1 MAIIYKDE
9 DANLSILKDKTIAV
23 IGYGSQGKHQ
33 ALNMRDSGLNVI
45 IGLRKEGKS
54 WNMAEEDGFK
64 VYEISE
70 ASKISDFIA
79 ILIPDVEQPR
89 IYEKEI
95 APYLTKGKILGFA
108 HGFNIHF
115 GLIRPPNYVDVIMV
129 APKSP
134 GVRVR
139 EEFLKGYGVPALVA
153 VYQDATGYAW
163 EEALAWAKAIGSTK
177 PGVIKTTFK
186 EETETD
192 LFGEQC
198 VLVGGLMELIKKG
211 FEVLIENGYQPEL
224 AYFEVLN
231 ETKLIMDLIHQGGI
245 EHMLK
250 GVSDTAKYGG
260 LVYGPKVIDDHVKR
274 NMYKILENVT
284 SGNFAKEWMGDPE
297 KSRKKLNELMSEIQ
311 KHPIEKTGKEV
322 RRLMGIEK

>member
-1 MAIIYKDE
+1 
-9 DANLSILKDKTIAV
+9 
-23 IGYGSQGKHQ
+23 
-33 ALNMRDSGLNVI
+33 
-45 IGLRKEGKS
+45 
-54 WNMAEEDGFK
+54 
-64 VYEISE
+64 
-70 ASKISDFIA
+70 
-79 ILIPDVEQPR
+79 
-89 IYEKEI
+89 
-95 APYLTKGKILGFA
+95 
-108 HGFNIHF
+108 
-115 GLIRPPNYVDVIMV
+115 
-129 APKSP
+129 
-134 GVRVR
+134 
-139 EEFLKGYGVPALVA
+139 
-153 VYQDATGYAW
+153 
-163 EEALAWAKAIGSTK
+163 
-177 PGVIKTTFK
+177 

-297 KSRKKLNELMSEIQ
+297 RSRKKLSELMSEIQ
-311 KHPIEKTGKEV
+311 KHPIEKTGKEI

>member
-1 MAIIYKDE
+1 MAIIYKDK
-9 DANLSILKDKTIAV
+9 DADLSILKNKIIAV
-23 IGYGSQGKHQ
+23 LGYGSQGRHQ
-33 ALNMRDSGLNVI
+33 ALNMRDSGLRVI
-45 IGLRKEGKS
+45 IGLRRDGKS
-54 WNMAEEDGFK
+54 WSIAKEDGFE

-70 ASKISDFIA
+70 ASKISDMII

-89 IYEKEI
+89 IYEKSI
-95 APYLTKGKILGFA
+95 APYLTQGKILGFA

-115 GLIRPPNYVDVIMV
+115 GLIKPPEFVDVIMV

-139 EEFLKGYGVPALVA
+139 EEFLKGFGVPALVA
-153 VYQDATGYAW
+153 VYQDATGHAW
-163 EEALAWAKAIGSTK
+163 EEALAWAKAIGSTR

-245 EHMLK
+245 EYMLR

-260 LVYGPKVIDDHVKR
+260 LIYGPKIIDDHVKA
-274 NMYKILENVT
+274 NMYKILENIT

-297 KSRKKLNELMSEIQ
+297 KSIKKLNELMSEVQ

-322 RRLMGIEK
+322 RRLMGLEK